1 MSGRYRSHGSGRATR
16 GELASCPDSVVLEE
30 GVLIFHPEN
39 VYLGE
44 DVYVG
49 HGAQLKGYYKNQL
62 RVGRGTWIGQA
73 AFLHAAGGITIG
85 QDVGIGPHVCV
96 LTSSHILPG
105 RRDASEAAAADGAG
119 EDDLPIL
126 RRPLQFAPV
135 TLADGCDIGVGAII
149 LPGVTVG
156 RLAQVGAGAVV
167 TQDVPPRTIVAG
179 NPARVLRS
187 Y

>member
-1 MSGRYRSHGSGRATR
+1 MSGRYRSHGTGRAER
-16 GELASCPDSVVLEE
+16 SQLASCPDSVVLEE

-85 QDVGIGPHVCV
+85 EDVGIGPHVCV

-105 RRDASEAAAADGAG
+105 TAGATATLSDPPD
-119 EDDLPIL
+119 ELPIL

-135 TLADGCDIGVGAII
+135 RLEDGCDIGVGAII
-149 LPGVTVG
+149 LPGVTIG

-167 TQDVPPRTIVAG
+167 TRDVPPRTIVAG
-179 NPARVLRS
+179 NPARELRS